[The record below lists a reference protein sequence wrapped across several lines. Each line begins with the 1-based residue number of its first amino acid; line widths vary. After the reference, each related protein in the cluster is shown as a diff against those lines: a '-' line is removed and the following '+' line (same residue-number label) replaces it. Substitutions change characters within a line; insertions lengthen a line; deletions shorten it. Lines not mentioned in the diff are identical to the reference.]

1 MRILKIY
8 IENFGCLH
16 QYTKEFDQNLT
27 IIEEDNGFGKTTLA
41 NFIKAMFYGF
51 SGQKKSINENDRLK
65 YAPWQGGIFGGNL
78 EFELNNKKY
87 RIERFF
93 NPTGSTGDTFKLID
107 LSTNKTSRDFSRNIG
122 EEIFGVDVDGYI
134 RSSYLPQ
141 SNIEWSNQKI
151 NENLTNMLQS
161 STDGA
166 DVAEALKKLEA
177 EVKKYV
183 KVGNKGLIP
192 ETNAKIAKYEEEIE
206 IAELSKDDAKKLKD
220 NLANIVAT
228 LEKYNKRLSIVKEE
242 IKKANEQHKKEAIL
256 NHYQSLSQNKEK
268 LKREIDQLNEFFKD
282 KIPSK
287 EEISYNYTLLEDLSI
302 VQSKLNKLVGN
313 DYIESEYHR
322 LKNYF
327 SVEQEINDEIIK
339 EKFRENEELKRISIE
354 RENISKE
361 MEQAENTLA
370 NGTVLTQK
378 HKMIYILLFFFGLVL
393 GIPGIVLLASLFK
406 EFVVTTLIAGILLTI
421 VGFIFGTIS
430 LVILIT
436 RANQNNQKLTKYK
449 KLEEEC
455 NSNIKDLS
463 GRFVALEEKCAVLN
477 KTIKDFV
484 TKYEK
489 VNDSLINRLKSDED
503 YLIELNSINNS
514 YKTYIKLQVE
524 YENRIKQREI
534 VQDEYLQ
541 IKNNLEQF
549 TKYYSPKEEPFQA
562 LRKIQLNS
570 VQYESLTIRYQN
582 ACKELEDFLNNNE
595 VDQKQTD
602 QIYNLHE
609 LEKEEMDLEKKIENL
624 INEKYAT
631 ENKIL
636 NDEIKIDNLSD
647 LESQLG
653 LEKSLLEEYK
663 HRHYVLTK
671 TIEFLKASQ
680 DKISSSYLG
689 TMQKNFEKYISQ
701 VYTNGLNFELNS
713 NLEIS
718 GSAYGS
724 SKSLQFYSSGSQDI
738 ITFCARLALVDSLFK
753 TVKPTIIL
761 DDPFTNLD
769 KDNLS
774 VATDFVRKLNK
785 EFQIIYLICHESRKL

>member
-27 IIEEDNGFGKTTLA
+27 VIEEENGFGKTTLA

-51 SGQKKSINENDRLK
+51 SGQKKSISENDRLK

-93 NPTGSTGDTFKLID
+93 NPTGSTGDSFKLID
-107 LSTNKTSRDFSRNIG
+107 LSTNKTSKDFSKNIG

-161 STDGA
+161 STDGN
-166 DVAEALKKLEA
+166 DVAEALKKLEI

-206 IAELSKDDAKKLKD
+206 IAELSKDDAKKLKE
-220 NLANIVAT
+220 NLANINAS
-228 LEKYNKRLSIVKEE
+228 LEKYNKRLSEVKEL

-256 NHYQSLSQNKEK
+256 NHYRSLSQNKEM
-268 LKREIDQLNEFFKD
+268 LKRDIEQLNEFFKD

-287 EEISYNYTLLEDLSI
+287 ETISYNYTLLEDLSI

-322 LKNYF
+322 LKKYF
-327 SVEQEINDEIIK
+327 SVEQEINEEIIK

-354 RENISKE
+354 RETISKE
-361 MEQAENTLA
+361 MEKAENMLA

-421 VGFIFGTIS
+421 FGFAFGTIS

-455 NSNIKDLS
+455 NINIKSLS
-463 GRFVALEEKCAVLN
+463 ERFVALEEKCATIN

-514 YKTYIKLQVE
+514 YKTYSKLQVE

-534 VQDEYLQ
+534 VQEEYSQ
-541 IKNNLEQF
+541 IKNSLEQF
-549 TKYYSPKEEPFQA
+549 TKYYLPKEEPFQA

-582 ACKELEDFLNNNE
+582 ACKDLDDFLNNNE
-595 VDQKQTD
+595 VDQKHSD
-602 QIYNLHE
+602 HIYNLHE
-609 LEKEEMDLEKKIENL
+609 LEKEEIDLEKKIENL
-624 INEKYAT
+624 INDKYAT

-653 LEKSLLEEYK
+653 LEKNLLEEYK
-663 HRHYVLTK
+663 HRYYIITK
-671 TIEFLKASQ
+671 TIEFLKEAQ

-689 TMQKNFEKYISQ
+689 TMQKSFEKYINQ
-701 VYTNGLNFELNS
+701 VYENRLNFELNS

-738 ITFCARLALVDSLFK
+738 ITFCARLALVDALFK

-774 VATDFVRKLNK
+774 IAIDFVKELNK

>member
-166 DVAEALKKLEA
+166 DVAEALKKLEV

-206 IAELSKDDAKKLKD
+206 IAELSKDDAKKLKE

-228 LEKYNKRLSIVKEE
+228 LENYNKRLSIVKEE

-327 SVEQEINDEIIK
+327 SVEQEINEEIIK

-393 GIPGIVLLASLFK
+393 GIPGVVLLASLFK

-463 GRFVALEEKCAVLN
+463 ERFVALEEKCAVLN

-549 TKYYSPKEEPFQA
+549 TKYYLPKEEPFQA